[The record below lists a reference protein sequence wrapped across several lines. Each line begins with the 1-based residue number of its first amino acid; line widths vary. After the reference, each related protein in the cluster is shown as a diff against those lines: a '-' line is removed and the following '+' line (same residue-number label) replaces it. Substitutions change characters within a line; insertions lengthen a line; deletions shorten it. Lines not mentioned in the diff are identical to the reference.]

1 MGVPDEANR
10 GVLIIKAGGCVEL
23 IKDIAP
29 FVRCIQSGVDN
40 GEIADLTLKT
50 QRAKPLFFFIGKL
63 LACPVDGFLG
73 EGIKA
78 LLIPRHRGLLVV
90 VALDDGTVQ
99 LADCLDALLR
109 VGVVANNIA
118 HANKMGAH
126 MGLSVG
132 EDNFQGMK
140 VGMDIAKNCEAHW
153 RE

>member
-1 MGVPDEANR
+1 M
-10 GVLIIKAGGCVEL
+10 
-23 IKDIAP
+23 
-29 FVRCIQSGVDN
+29 
-40 GEIADLTLKT
+40 
-50 QRAKPLFFFIGKL
+50 
-63 LACPVDGFLG
+63 LACPVDRFLG

-78 LLIPRHRGLLVV
+78 LLITKHRGLLVV
-90 VALDDGTVQ
+90 VALDDRTVQ

-109 VGVVANNIA
+109 VGVVADNIA

-132 EDNFQGMK
+132 EDNFQGVK